1 MDDERDLHWNSQ
13 LEDVIAKSGEECRG
27 YAWIHQKSEV
37 IYSRYESL
45 VSIPVIVLST
55 VGGFLSASSGSV
67 LPSSP
72 ETNMIFGGLSVTV
85 GILQTLNSKF
95 GWGKRAE
102 GHRLAYLS
110 YSEMFNFIDVELK
123 LQRSER
129 MNPDDLIKMVRETM
143 KRLASTSPPMPESVL
158 KQFKKQFESERVSK
172 PAEAN
177 GLVKITIYNEE
188 TKTPRSF
195 IAV

>member
-1 MDDERDLHWNSQ
+1 METDRDLHWNSQ
-13 LEDVIAKSGEECRG
+13 LEEVIARSGEECRG

-67 LPSSP
+67 LPSTP
-72 ETNMIFGGLSVTV
+72 EMNMVFGGISVAV

-95 GWGKRAE
+95 GWAKRAE
-102 GHRLAYLS
+102 GHRVAYLS

-129 MNPDDLIKMVRETM
+129 MNPEDLIKMVRETM

-158 KQFKKQFESERVSK
+158 KRFKKQFESEHVSK

-177 GLVKITIYNEE
+177 GLVKITIYSEE
-188 TKTPRSF
+188 NKTPRSF